1 MARQYQWTRSETL
14 QAATLLLLALL
25 LAPKGARFRRQW
37 EYSRAVNAIITLMAF
52 LAAVGSVI
60 LSRRPS

>member
-1 MARQYQWTRSETL
+1 MARQYQWTRRETL

-25 LAPKGARFRRQW
+25 LAPKGAHFRRQW
-37 EYSRAVNAIITLMAF
+37 EYSNAVNAITPMAF